1 MTNTKQALACR
12 PEDSPSTTL
21 EPGLTEKD
29 HISLRTTIVAAKEQ
43 ISCDLLGE
51 AVILD
56 LKSGIYYGLDE
67 VGARI
72 WALLQEP
79 RQVNEILNA
88 LLEEYDVDL
97 PRCEIDLIGLLRQL
111 RAVGLVE
118 YAAESN
124 S

>member
-1 MTNTKQALACR
+1 
-12 PEDSPSTTL
+12 
-21 EPGLTEKD
+21 
-29 HISLRTTIVAAKEQ
+29 
-43 ISCDLLGE
+43 
-51 AVILD
+51 VILD